1 MRALTFGEALIDE
14 FPDRRVVAGAPLHV
28 AAHLVALGW
37 EAFLVTRVGRD
48 NDGEWLF
55 ETLAEHGIAADLV
68 ETDDE
73 LPTGRATVEM
83 EGTSHS
89 FSLARPVAWDAIKG
103 PAEAADHDALLF
115 GTLPTRE
122 PGSRAALARLLEQSA
137 APLRVFDVNLRPGHI
152 EPKGI
157 ELGLAAAT
165 VLKVNDEEFPAV
177 ADIAGIEPSTASY
190 FEAAPHLLWLCVTRG
205 PDGAELFHRDLG
217 SWAVAGVSAQV
228 VDTVGAGDAF
238 IAGLIDGLARGRE
251 PSAVLDAA
259 QEVAAATLG
268 RRGGLPPPVGR
279 S

>member
-37 EAFLVTRVGRD
+37 EAFLITRVGRD

-68 ETDDE
+68 ETDDV

-89 FSLARPVAWDAIKG
+89 FSLPRPVAWDAIEG
-103 PAEAADHDALLF
+103 PEELPDHDALLF
-115 GTLPTRE
+115 GTLPSRE
-122 PGSRAALARLLEQSA
+122 PGSRSALARLLRRST
-137 APLRVFDVNLRPGHI
+137 APLRVFDVNLRPPNV
-152 EPKGI
+152 EPEGI
-157 ELGLAAAT
+157 ELGLSAAT

-177 ADIAGIEPSTASY
+177 ADIAGIEGSTSSY
-190 FEAAPHLLWLCVTRG
+190 FEAAPQLEWLCVTRG
-205 PDGAELFHRDLG
+205 AEGAELFHRDRG
-217 SWAVAGVSAQV
+217 SWAVAGTSAHV

-238 IAGLIDGLARGRE
+238 IAGLIDGLTRDRE
-251 PSAVLDAA
+251 PSAVLAAA

-268 RRGGLPPPVGR
+268 RRGGLPPPVAG
-279 S
+279 